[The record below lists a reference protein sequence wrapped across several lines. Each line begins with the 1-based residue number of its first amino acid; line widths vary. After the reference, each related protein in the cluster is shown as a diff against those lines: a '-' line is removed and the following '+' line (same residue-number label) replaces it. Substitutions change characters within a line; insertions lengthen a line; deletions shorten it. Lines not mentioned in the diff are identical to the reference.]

1 MIIHAALMEA
11 KQLNRVS
18 LAFKDFSSRL
28 ISKSLISPGILP
40 DGSGLRLIPE
50 GMVHET
56 GTKCILG
63 NGVIVEPSVLLED
76 FKNLEKN
83 NIDYKD
89 RLLIS

>member
-1 MIIHAALMEA
+1 
-11 KQLNRVS
+11 
-18 LAFKDFSSRL
+18 
-28 ISKSLISPGILP
+28 
-40 DGSGLRLIPE
+40 
-50 GMVHET
+50 MVHET